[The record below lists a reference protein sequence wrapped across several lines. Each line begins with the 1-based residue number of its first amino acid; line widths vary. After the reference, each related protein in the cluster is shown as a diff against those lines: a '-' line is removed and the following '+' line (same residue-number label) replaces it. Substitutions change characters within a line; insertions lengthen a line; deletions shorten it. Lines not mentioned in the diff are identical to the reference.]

1 MPNDINFQDEDPL
14 VPKTFNSNAKPSMG
28 SVITS
33 FVISTGI
40 VKTQR
45 GAEYVMIGLVVVLF
59 VAAIAIQILSAPH
72 PKESQAQI
80 NFEIQ
85 QMNAEHPPTN

>member
-14 VPKTFNSNAKPSMG
+14 VPKTFNSNAKPSFG

-40 VKTQR
+40 VKTQK

-59 VAAIAIQILSAPH
+59 VIAIGIQVFAAPH
-72 PKESQAQI
+72 HTSSANIK
-80 NFEIQ
+80 FYVD
-85 QMNAEHPPTN
+85 QMNAARH